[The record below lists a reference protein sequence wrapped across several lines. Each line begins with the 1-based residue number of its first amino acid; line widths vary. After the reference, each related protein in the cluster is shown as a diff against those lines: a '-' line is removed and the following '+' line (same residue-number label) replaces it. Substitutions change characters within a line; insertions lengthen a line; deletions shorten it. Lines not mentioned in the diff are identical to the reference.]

1 MSLVSGTPELETNMA
16 DPNIGKHA
24 IHWVLCNESYKKKK
38 RPLIDGWE
46 LVFEEEETC
55 IYATSYEDQEYAI
68 ISFRGTAV
76 KKDFWDDYELAS
88 SSKGTCTF
96 PRAAHGKQVTLAF
109 LEEYSGIKV
118 QLTGH
123 SLGGAIA
130 RCVGADIG
138 LGVVTFNAAAPPTNP
153 VITRENESNYHIVF
167 DPISAWQT
175 PNCVRLDKGIRG
187 PSTIWDKLGTVFWNN
202 TASKFTEA
210 HTLLSFSNL
219 KPSSIISPKKED
231 LIFAEWLH
239 SLDFAT
245 VLILM
250 GLLGLTGLGFRI
262 FPTIDKG
269 SEEIRITKPV
279 NWDTPNNKT
288 KRSRS
293 EMEIESEEQYE
304 TIVQPIHNLLRPR
317 KQNRNLYD
325 FVPLVDSL
333 SL

>member
-1 MSLVSGTPELETNMA
+1 MPY
-16 DPNIGKHA
+16 IGFYATKV
-24 IHWVLCNESYKKKK
+24 IKKKK

-219 KPSSIISPKKED
+219 KPSSIISPKKGG
-231 LIFAEWLH
+231 FNFCRMVA
-239 SLDFAT
+239 FP
-245 VLILM
+245 
-250 GLLGLTGLGFRI
+250 GLCNCTYTYGITG
-262 FPTIDKG
+262 
-269 SEEIRITKPV
+269 
-279 NWDTPNNKT
+279 
-288 KRSRS
+288 
-293 EMEIESEEQYE
+293 
-304 TIVQPIHNLLRPR
+304 
-317 KQNRNLYD
+317 
-325 FVPLVDSL
+325 VDRVRV
-333 SL
+333 